1 MEDLSMSIKL
11 KHIVIKNRKSLI
23 LFISLVIFLLIAHDI
38 LEKEII
44 YYDEWVNV
52 ILIKYLR
59 NDFLTMIM
67 KIITNFGSGIVLVT
81 ISLLSYLF
89 FKNKNQGIS
98 MMINLSIITLINTLL
113 KIIIQRP
120 RPIGVNI
127 ITELGYSFPSGHSMI
142 STAFYGFL
150 IYLAYKNVKNRIY
163 RILICI
169 SLFFLIIFICISRVY
184 LGVHYT
190 SDVIGGFFI
199 SISYLM
205 VFITI
210 VPKFL
215 KIIDNKK

>member
-1 MEDLSMSIKL
+1 MSIKL
-11 KHIVIKNRKSLI
+11 KHIIIKNRKLI
-23 LFISLVIFLLIAHDI
+23 IFLVSFVIFLLIAHDI
-38 LEKEII
+38 FEKELI
-44 YYDEWVNV
+44 YYDDWVNV

-81 ISLLSYLF
+81 ISLLSYIFL
-89 FKNKNQGIS
+89 KNKNQGLSII
-98 MMINLSIITLINTLL
+98 INLSIITLINTLL
-113 KIIIQRP
+113 KIIVQRP
-120 RPIGVNI
+120 RPSDINI

-150 IYLAYKNVKNRIY
+150 IYLACKNIKNKIY

-169 SLFFLIIFICISRVY
+169 FLFFLIILICISRVY

-205 VFITI
+205 IFITI

-215 KIIDNKK
+215 KIADNKK